1 MSLKRAKNKKQ
12 NKKRTF
18 LEGIDHTRN
27 SKIALPLSFSKQISY
42 YVGLTDTLSTRDF
55 YHKNLR
61 RT

>member
-1 MSLKRAKNKKQ
+1 MIIKIYEPKESKKQ

-42 YVGLTDTLSTRDF
+42 YVGLTDTLST
-55 YHKNLR
+55 
-61 RT
+61 